1 MTATRGAGA
10 SIEVSM
16 SRRWIVFLSLAAAAV
31 LSGWLLQRLGGK
43 PPEQHASGRHVPD
56 YYVEK
61 FTSTTMDEN
70 GFPHRRVSADYMAH
84 FPDTDTHELS
94 RPYMV
99 LFRESSTPWHVRS
112 ERGWISSS
120 GDVLLLLGKV
130 HIWRNDSDGK
140 RQMDIRTEDLR
151 VLPDTNYGETDK
163 LAVITTP
170 GSESRGVGMRA
181 FLDQSRLELLSQVH
195 THYEPAEK

>member
-1 MTATRGAGA
+1 MQQ
-10 SIEVSM
+10 E
-16 SRRWIVFLSLAAAAV
+16 
-31 LSGWLLQRLGGK
+31 
-43 PPEQHASGRHVPD
+43 SGRHVAD

-70 GFPHRRVSADYMAH
+70 GFPHRRVSADFMAH

-94 RPYMV
+94 KPYMV
-99 LFRESSTPWHVRS
+99 MYREASEPWHVRS
-112 ERGWISSS
+112 ERGWISSN

-130 HIWRNDSDGK
+130 HIWRNDSTGK
-140 RQMDIRTEDLR
+140 RQMDIRTEDMR
-151 VLPDTNYGETDK
+151 VLPNTNYGETDK
-163 LAVITTP
+163 LVIITSP

-195 THYEPAEK
+195 TLYDPKGK